1 MGAVLVDPAEVA
13 ELRDHPALRRLEHHH
28 LVGLVARDPEV
39 VVLVND
45 DAVRSAARTVD
56 EDLRRAGLEW

>member
-1 MGAVLVDPAEVA
+1 
-13 ELRDHPALRRLEHHH
+13 LRRESGTLLRLEDHH

-45 DAVRSAARTVD
+45 DADRSTARTVD
-56 EDLRRAGLEW
+56 EDLRCASLEW